1 MGKENIMAR
10 SMFERYGGFATVSK
24 IVMSFYGKVLDS
36 DIIGDYFEDVDMPA
50 LMDHQT
56 KFIAQAMG
64 GPAAYSNEMLY
75 RVHKDLDIDNRS
87 FQEMVSVLRETLE
100 EFELERGDI
109 EHILNDVRSRAQ
121 YIIAE

>member
-1 MGKENIMAR
+1 MAR

-36 DIIGDYFEDVDMPA
+36 DIIGGYFEDIDMPA

-75 RVHKDLDIDNRS
+75 RVHKNLDIDNRS
-87 FQEMVSVLRETLE
+87 FQEMVTVLRETLE
-100 EFELERGDI
+100 EFDLESGDI
-109 EHILNDVRSRAQ
+109 EQVLNEVRSRAQ
-121 YIIAE
+121 YIVVS

>member
-1 MGKENIMAR
+1 MAR